1 MKVGQWMRENA
12 STFLLS
18 LVLAFFFWAAA
29 TEAENPTEERP
40 YPYPLPVEVRGV
52 PEGMMAYGAE
62 EVRVRVVL
70 RAPQDLWP
78 VLQKEDIVPYVD
90 LHDANVGPEGGEV
103 TLPVRVEFR
112 RRPLQVVQMSPQEIT
127 FYVEPTAEVEVP
139 VVVVTEGAPVLGFVA
154 RAPIYAPRTV
164 LVQGPKSK
172 VEAVAQARVTVS
184 VADRRDSVIG
194 DFSPT
199 AVDGNGDPVP
209 YVTLIPDTIT
219 VQVPIEQLGNIRD
232 LAVRVVLSGQPA
244 PGYAVT
250 GIEVQPPVV
259 TVIGRRDVVQSIS
272 GYLETK
278 PIAIDGATAPI
289 TATAELNVPEGLSV
303 LVTPQVLVRVEIE
316 PLESTFTLQVTPVI
330 TGLGRGLTAT
340 VKPESAQLVIT
351 GPFDVVNAV
360 DPATIH
366 LYLDASGL
374 GPGTYTL
381 APQVILPQG
390 LRVKEILPQPSF
402 TMTIR

>member
-1 MKVGQWMRENA
+1 MKHNHWLRENA
-12 STFLLS
+12 LTIALS
-18 LVLAFFFWAAA
+18 IVLAFFFWAAA

-40 YPYPLPVEVRGV
+40 YPYALSVDVRNV

-62 EVRVRVVL
+62 DVRVRLVL
-70 RAPQDLWP
+70 RAPHDLWP
-78 VLQKEDIVPYVD
+78 VLQKEDIIPYVD
-90 LHDANVGPEGGEV
+90 LTDATIPPEGGDV
-103 TLPVRVEFR
+103 TLPVHVEFR
-112 RRPLQVVQMSPQEIT
+112 RRPIQVVQKSPESLT
-127 FYVEPTAEVEVP
+127 LHVEPIAEAEVP
-139 VVVVTEGAPVLGFVA
+139 VIVQAEGAPVLGFVA
-154 RAPIYAPRTV
+154 RAPLYTPRTV
-164 LVQGPKSK
+164 LIRGPRSK
-172 VEAVAQARVTVS
+172 VDTAARAVVTVDVTDQRQS
-184 VADRRDSVIG
+184 VTG
-194 DFSPT
+194 DFQPT
-199 AVDGNGDPVP
+199 AVDKNGDPVP
-209 YVTLIPDTIT
+209 YLTLIPETIT

-278 PIAIDGATAPI
+278 PIAIDGAQQPLS
-289 TATAELNVPEGLSV
+289 ATAELNVPEGLSV
-303 LVTPQVLVRVEIE
+303 LVTPKVLVKVMIE

-330 TGLGRGLTAT
+330 TGLAAELTAT
-340 VKPESAQLVIT
+340 VQPESAQLVIT
-351 GPFDVVNAV
+351 GPFDRINEI

-366 LYLDASGL
+366 LYLDAEGL

-381 APQVILPQG
+381 APQVILPEG

-402 TMTIR
+402 TMIIK